1 MTKRMLSAFCFLFL
15 VSSQVYAATW
25 HSSTIKKIY
34 PLGSGSV
41 VLLFETD
48 SPACTNGST
57 PKYYYINVGA
67 NSMTAEGR
75 DALLSVALT
84 AAATGKQVSINF
96 DETSDSC
103 DINRLSVDFG
113 S

>member
-1 MTKRMLSAFCFLFL
+1 MTKRMLSAVCFFFL
-15 VSSQVYAATW
+15 VSSQAHAATW

-48 SPACTNGST
+48 SPACTNGS
-57 PKYYYINVGA
+57 KYYYINVGV